1 MFSYLHKKGLDR
13 FRSSPNIYRAFSR
26 HSVFPKIVF
35 FSQFLFVIKTEKT
48 LKRPWKVTTY
58 RSEIFGSTGNW
69 EINVDPCILI
79 GNIDKFVSLVARS
92 SRSLR
97 QKWRSSRGKIQKLRF
112 RKFYLVSHVDW
123 MLKYAT
129 VAFIFCLRALA
140 VSEERANL
148 FSILGFGNLSM
159 LYTIRTALTRRI

>member
-1 MFSYLHKKGLDR
+1 MSC
-13 FRSSPNIYRAFSR
+13 
-26 HSVFPKIVF
+26 
-35 FSQFLFVIKTEKT
+35 
-48 LKRPWKVTTY
+48 
-58 RSEIFGSTGNW
+58 EIR
-69 EINVDPCILI
+69 IN
-79 GNIDKFVSLVARS
+79 FVSLFARS

-97 QKWRSSRGKIQKLRF
+97 QKWRSSRGEIQKLIF

-148 FSILGFGNLSM
+148 FSILGFGNLTSSQAESLQM
-159 LYTIRTALTRRI
+159 QFRSSYYDIYFTAHPRCPYAAPTRRGAWVRVGAF